1 MTPGSTLDLTL
12 GDGTPAT
19 LTVAAVYARGLG
31 FGDLT
36 FAHDLLA
43 RHVDNPLTA
52 SLLLSTGCTQTQRA
66 NTLRE
71 LPELPVI
78 SPAVADPLQR
88 DADSL
93 QREGERPVR
102 RTTA

>member
-12 GDGTPAT
+12 GDGTPAA

-43 RHVDNPLTA
+43 RHVDNPLSA
-52 SLLLSTGCTQTQRA
+52 SLFVSTGRTQTQLT

-71 LPELPVI
+71 FPELPVI
-78 SPAVADPLQR
+78 SPAV
-88 DADSL
+88 ADSL